1 MPESLVERYEQL
13 LATDPTSTLFV
24 ELARVLV
31 EQGENARAAEVCQQG
46 LVHHPD
52 SIHGYVLWGK
62 ALIGLGRPAE
72 AMEQFDKAVAVDRQD
87 PLAYHLISEVLVS
100 KGLYRS
106 ALPLLRK
113 AVALSPGDEQVKV
126 WLEQTQAALAGGP
139 APTMRPAVLD
149 NPPERPLRPRAN
161 GTPTGSNAAVRP
173 TRTGSTPPP
182 PPPEALSEAAGFTPL
197 PERRGSGSFPVVGD
211 GPTAPGGPDYP
222 ASAEPGATAGVGPTA
237 GVGAT
242 ADEPTTEPALLAD
255 VPEAVP
261 TGPTPAVK
269 RQFSTGTT
277 QAIAKEYEKALRAK
291 VAEKAQTKS
300 WLQVHALKLAIGT
313 VTAVALV
320 AGALVYRHTRQVNQ
334 GRNLSDALSSARK
347 GLALDTAAGDRAAL
361 ESLAQAIR
369 MEEDSAEAW
378 DLTAYARAVLAD
390 EHGGTANDR
399 SQAEAALARPK
410 AGASHPG
417 LVLVARAM
425 TASGAERDAA
435 RKAILDS
442 PLDLTEVHD
451 TAGRLLLAKGDAKG
465 AVLHFKRALELNA
478 GNVRALV
485 ALGDYYREA
494 GDDAAALT
502 VYGTAE
508 QLSPDHP
515 GRVLGEAESR
525 LALEQDLTQALAAVD
540 KLVAESLTPDMAAR
554 RALDRGRLLSANGA
568 HDQAVKVLT
577 EGATGAGKRAFDFQ
591 VALGDA
597 LRASGDLT
605 SAQKS
610 LEAAVKQKPKSEEAK
625 EALGRVLLGRDR
637 EREVLQR
644 FADDSGRRT
653 ALLRGIA
660 WGRLKDWKKAR
671 AELAKTSVSGKYPIE
686 AVAWLA
692 LADAAEGE
700 PDKAQTVLEKTLG
713 AAKRPRADVAVALGK
728 IYWQRGIIDRAKAQ
742 FEGAS
747 RDPRDYEGA
756 CALGRL
762 LWTSGSPERAVEP
775 LQLSIQRNRSHGESR
790 HALSRVYLA
799 LAKPAESLA
808 QGEAW
813 ATENPAS
820 ATAHKDVALALAQ
833 QGKWKESEAALGRAL
848 KIDAQDPESYR
859 LRATLMFA
867 HGDGRAGFAALQ
879 KANALAPKDSEV
891 FCAIGRAFVRQGNI
905 QQAERAYEAAS
916 REDASSICG
925 LAGEVMLKPAA
936 GKPQLSK
943 LQGLSSGAPRASDR
957 ALAAVAASRVALANG
972 RVQEAK
978 HFADLAVELQ
988 PLLSDA
994 AMAQGLVLRKL
1005 RDETKARELLI
1016 KAVQLDPADGP
1027 ARLALADAYAAG
1039 GDTDAKRAYEEYVNF
1054 TRLAPKSPE
1063 LNRVKKLL
1071 PGLKKRA
1078 ARAP

>member
-46 LVHHPD
+46 LVHHPE
-52 SIHGYVLWGK
+52 SVHGYVLWGK
-62 ALIGLGRPAE
+62 ALISLGRPAE
-72 AMEQFDKAVAVDRQD
+72 AMEQFDRAVAVDRSD

-113 AVALSPGDEQVKV
+113 AVALSPGDDQVKT

-139 APTMRPAVLD
+139 PPSVRPAVLD
-149 NPPERPLRPRAN
+149 NPPERPLRPRSN
-161 GTPTGSNAAVRP
+161 GSPTGRNAAVRP
-173 TRTGSTPPP
+173 TRTGAIPPP
-182 PPPEALSEAAGFTPL
+182 PPPEALTEAAGRTPL
-197 PERRGSGSFPVVGD
+197 PERTGSGSFPSVGD
-211 GPTAPGGPDYP
+211 GPTAPGPSDYP
-222 ASAEPGATAGVGPTA
+222 ASAVVGSAPSTGAPPAPGADPDDV
-237 GVGAT
+237 
-242 ADEPTTEPALLAD
+242 TEPSLLAD
-255 VPEAVP
+255 VPEAP
-261 TGPTPAVK
+261 APSGPIPAV
-269 RQFSTGTT
+269 RRSLPTGTT
-277 QAIAKEYEKALRAK
+277 QAIAKEYEKVLRAK
-291 VAEKAQTKS
+291 VAEKAQQRS
-300 WLQVHALKLAIGT
+300 WLQVHALKLAVAA
-313 VTAVALV
+313 VTAIALV
-320 AGALVYRHTRQVNQ
+320 AGGLVYRHTRAVNQ
-334 GRNLSDALSSARK
+334 GRNLADALAGARK
-347 GLALDTAAGDRAAL
+347 ALAMDTAAGDKAAL
-361 ESLAQAIR
+361 ESLAQAVR
-369 MEEDSAEAW
+369 MEEDSSEAW

-390 EHGGTANDR
+390 EHGGTPQDR
-399 SQAEAALARPK
+399 AQATAALGRPK
-410 AGASHPG
+410 IGASHPG

-425 TASGAERDAA
+425 AAEGAARDAA

-451 TAGRLLLAKGDAKG
+451 AAGRLLLARGDAKG

-515 GRVLGEAESR
+515 GRALGEAESR
-525 LALEQDLTQALAAVD
+525 LQLEQDLTQALAEVD
-540 KLVAESLTPDMAAR
+540 KLQPDALTPDMSIR

-577 EGATGAGKRAFDFQ
+577 DGANTAGKRAFEFQ

-597 LRASGDLT
+597 LRASGDLAG
-605 SAQKS
+605 AQKS
-610 LEAAVKQKPKSEEAK
+610 LEAAVKQRPKSDEAK

-637 EREVLQR
+637 ERELLQR
-644 FADDSGRRT
+644 FADENGRRI

-671 AELAKTSVSGKYPIE
+671 AELARTAVGGKFPIE

-700 PDKAQTVLEKTLG
+700 PEKAQNVLERTLG

-728 IYWQRGIIDRAKAQ
+728 VYWQRGIIDRAKAQ

-747 RDPRDYEGA
+747 HDPRDYEGA

-762 LWTSGSPERAVEP
+762 LWLSGSPERAVEP

-790 HALSRVYLA
+790 HALARVYLA
-799 LAKPAESLA
+799 LAKPADA
-808 QGEAW
+808 QAQAEAW
-813 ATENPAS
+813 ASENPSS
-820 ATAHKDVALALAQ
+820 AAAQKDVAFALAQ
-833 QGKWKESEAALGRAL
+833 QGKWKDADAAISRSL
-848 KIDAQDPESYR
+848 KLEPQDPESHR
-859 LRATLMFA
+859 LRASLLFA
-867 HGDGRAGFAALQ
+867 RGDGRGGFAELQ
-879 KANALAPKDSEV
+879 KANSLAPKDSEV
-891 FCAIGRAFVRQGNI
+891 FCAIGRAFVRQGNLP
-905 QQAERAYEAAS
+905 QAQKAYQAAL
-916 REDASSICG
+916 REEPTSVCG
-925 LAGEVMLKPAA
+925 MAGEVLLKPAA

-943 LQGLSSGAPRASDR
+943 LQGLSSAAPRATDR
-957 ALAAVAASRVALANG
+957 AWAAVAASRVALANG
-972 RVQEAK
+972 RVQDAK
-978 HFADLAVELQ
+978 HSAELAVELQ
-988 PLLSDA
+988 PFLSDA
-994 AMAQGLVLRKL
+994 ALAEGLVLRRL
-1005 RDETKARELLI
+1005 RDETRARELLI
-1016 KAVQLDPADGP
+1016 RAVQLDPADGP
-1027 ARLALADAYAAG
+1027 SRLALADALAAG
-1039 GDTDAKRAYEEYVNF
+1039 GDTDARRAYDEYVNF
-1054 TRLAPKSPE
+1054 TRLAPKSPD
-1063 LNRVKKLL
+1063 LPRVKKLM
-1071 PGLKKRA
+1071 PALKKRA

>member
-87 PLAYHLISEVLVS
+87 PLAYHLISEVLIA

-113 AVALSPGDEQVKV
+113 AVALSPNDEQVKV
-126 WLEQTQAALAGGP
+126 WLEQTQGALAGGP
-139 APTMRPAVLD
+139 APTIRPAVLD
-149 NPPERPLRPRAN
+149 NPPERPLKPRTN
-161 GTPTGSNAAVRP
+161 GTA
-173 TRTGSTPPP
+173 TRTGSNPPP
-182 PPPEALSEAAGFTPL
+182 PPAEALAEAAGFTPL
-197 PERRGSGSFPVVGD
+197 PDRKGSGSYPIAGD
-211 GPTAPGGPDYP
+211 GPTTPGGPDYP
-222 ASAEPGATAGVGPTA
+222 ASAEPAANGG
-237 GVGAT
+237 
-242 ADEPTTEPALLAD
+242 EPPTEPSLLAD
-255 VPEAVP
+255 VPDAPVP
-261 TGPTPAVK
+261 TGPVPAVK
-269 RQFSTGTT
+269 RQFSTGTA
-277 QAIAKEYEKALRAK
+277 QAIAKDYEKALRAK
-291 VAEKAQTKS
+291 VAEKAEKKS
-300 WLQVHALKLAIGT
+300 WLQVHALKLAIAI
-313 VTAVALV
+313 VAVVALV
-320 AGALVYRHTRQVNQ
+320 AGGLVYRHTRAVNQ
-334 GRNLSDALSSARK
+334 GRNLTDALSSARK
-347 GLALDTAAGDRAAL
+347 ALALDTAAGDRAAL
-361 ESLAQAIR
+361 ESLAQAVR
-369 MEEDSAEAW
+369 MEEDSPEAW

-390 EHGGTANDR
+390 EHGGTKDDR
-399 SQAEAALARPK
+399 AQAVAALARPK
-410 AGASHPG
+410 AGTSHPG
-417 LVLVARAM
+417 LVLIAKAM
-425 TASGAERDAA
+425 AAEGAERDVA
-435 RKAILDS
+435 RKEILGS
-442 PLDLTEVHD
+442 QLDLTEVHD
-451 TAGRLLLAKGDAKG
+451 AAGRLLLAKGDAKG

-502 VYGTAE
+502 VYATAE

-515 GRVLGEAESR
+515 GRALGEAESR
-525 LALEQDLTQALAAVD
+525 LALEQDLTQALAEVD
-540 KLVAESLTPDMAAR
+540 KLVPEALTPDMAAR
-554 RALDRGRLLSANGA
+554 RALDRGRLLSANGS

-577 EGATGAGKRAFDFQ
+577 EGASGAGKRAFEFQ

-597 LRASGDLT
+597 LRASGDLAA
-605 SAQKS
+605 AQKS

-637 EREVLQR
+637 ERELLQR
-644 FADDSGRRT
+644 FADDTGRRM

-660 WGRLKDWKKAR
+660 LARLKDWKRAR
-671 AELAKTSVSGKYPIE
+671 AELAKTSVSGKYPVE

-692 LADAAEGE
+692 LADAAEGD

-728 IYWQRGIIDRAKAQ
+728 IYWQRGILDRAKAQ

-756 CALGRL
+756 CSLGRL

-790 HALSRVYLA
+790 HALARVYLA
-799 LAKPAESLA
+799 LAKPADALA
-808 QGEAW
+808 QAEAW
-813 ATENPAS
+813 ATENPSS
-820 ATAHKDVALALAQ
+820 AAAQKDAAVALAQ
-833 QGKWKESEAALGRAL
+833 QGKWKESEAALNRAL
-848 KIDAQDPESYR
+848 KLDAQDPESHR
-859 LRATLMFA
+859 LRATLLFA
-867 HGDGRAGFAALQ
+867 RGDGRGGFAALQ
-879 KANALAPKDSEV
+879 KANTLAPKDSET
-891 FCAIGRAFVRQGNI
+891 FCAIGRAFVRQGNVP
-905 QQAERAYEAAS
+905 QAQKAYEAAT
-916 REDASSICG
+916 REDAASVCG
-925 LAGEVMLKPAA
+925 LAGDTLLLKPAA
-936 GKPQLSK
+936 GKERLSK
-943 LQGLSSGAPRASDR
+943 LQGLSSAAPRASDR

-972 RVQEAK
+972 RPMEAK
-978 HFADLAVELQ
+978 RSAELAMELQ
-988 PLLSDA
+988 PFLSDA
-994 AMAQGLVLRKL
+994 ALAEGLVLRKL

-1027 ARLALADAYAAG
+1027 TRLALADAYAAG

-1054 TRLAPKSPE
+1054 TRLAPKSPD
-1063 LNRVKKLL
+1063 LARVKKLL
-1071 PGLKKRA
+1071 PALKKRA

>member
-46 LVHHPD
+46 VVHHPE

-72 AMEQFDKAVAVDRQD
+72 AMEQFDRAVAIDRQD
-87 PLAYHLISEVLVS
+87 PLAYHLISEVLVG

-149 NPPERPLRPRAN
+149 NPPERPLRPRTN
-161 GTPTGSNAAVRP
+161 GAVTGSNAVVRP

-182 PPPEALSEAAGFTPL
+182 PPPEALAEAAGFTPL
-197 PERRGSGSFPVVGD
+197 PERKGSGSFPLAGD
-211 GPTAPGGPDYP
+211 GPTTPGGPDYP
-222 ASAEPGATAGVGPTA
+222 ASAEAGDANPGIPAGEQG
-237 GVGAT
+237 
-242 ADEPTTEPALLAD
+242 LLAD
-255 VPEAVP
+255 VPDAPVP
-261 TGPTPAVK
+261 SGSMPAVK
-269 RQFSTGTT
+269 RPFSTGTT

-291 VAEKAQTKS
+291 VAEKAQTRS
-300 WLQVHALKLAIGT
+300 WIQTHALKLAIAI
-313 VTAVALV
+313 VAVVAVV
-320 AGALVYRHTRQVNQ
+320 AGGLVYRHTRAVNQ

-347 GLALDTAAGDRAAL
+347 ALALDTAAGDRAAL

-378 DLTAYARAVLAD
+378 DFTAYARAVLAD
-390 EHGGTANDR
+390 EHGGKPDDR
-399 SQAEAALARPK
+399 AQAVAALARPK
-410 AGASHPG
+410 AGTSHPG

-425 TASGAERDAA
+425 ATEGAERDAA

-451 TAGRLLLAKGDAKG
+451 AAGRLLLAKGDAKG

-515 GRVLGEAESR
+515 GRSLGEAESR
-525 LALEQDLTQALAAVD
+525 LALEQDLTQALAEVD
-540 KLVAESLTPDMAAR
+540 KLVPDSLTPDMATR

-597 LRASGDLT
+597 LRASGDLAA
-605 SAQKS
+605 AQKS
-610 LEAAVKQKPKSEEAK
+610 LETAVKQRPKSEEAK

-637 EREVLQR
+637 ERELLQR
-644 FADDSGRRT
+644 FADDPGRRM
-653 ALLRGIA
+653 ALLRGVA
-660 WGRLKDWKKAR
+660 WGRLKDWKHAR
-671 AELAKTSVSGKYPIE
+671 AELTKTSVSGKFPIE

-700 PDKAQTVLEKTLG
+700 PDKAQSVLERTLG

-728 IYWQRGIIDRAKAQ
+728 VYWQRGILDRAKAQ
-742 FEGAS
+742 FEGAL

-762 LWTSGSPERAVEP
+762 LWLSGSPERAVEP

-799 LAKPAESLA
+799 LAKPAEA
-808 QGEAW
+808 QVQAENW
-813 ATENPAS
+813 AAENPSS
-820 ATAHKDVALALAQ
+820 ATAQKDVALALAQ
-833 QGKWKESEAALGRAL
+833 QGKWKESDAALAKAL
-848 KIDAQDPESYR
+848 KIEPQDAESYR
-859 LRATLMFA
+859 LKATIAFA

-879 KANALAPKDSEV
+879 KANSLAPKDSEV

-905 QQAERAYEAAS
+905 PQAQKAFQAAS
-916 REDASSICG
+916 REDATSVCG
-925 LAGEVMLKPAA
+925 MAGDVLLKPAA
-936 GKPQLSK
+936 GKPLLSK

-957 ALAAVAASRVALANG
+957 ALAAVAASRIALANG
-972 RVQEAK
+972 RPMEAK
-978 HFADLAVELQ
+978 RSAELAMELQ
-988 PLLSDA
+988 PFFSDA
-994 AMAQGLVLRKL
+994 ALAEGLVLRKL
-1005 RDETKARELLI
+1005 RDEAKARELLI
-1016 KAVQLDPADGP
+1016 KAVQLDPSDGP
-1027 ARLALADAYAAG
+1027 TRLALADAYAAG

-1054 TRLAPKSPE
+1054 TRLAAKSPE
-1063 LNRVKKLL
+1063 MPRVKKLL
-1071 PGLKKRA
+1071 PALKKRA

>member
-46 LVHHPD
+46 LGHHPD

-72 AMEQFDKAVAVDRQD
+72 AMEQFDRAVAVDRQD
-87 PLAYHLISEVLVS
+87 PLAYHLISEVLVA

-113 AVALSPGDEQVKV
+113 AVALSPGDEQVRA
-126 WLEQTQAALAGGP
+126 WLEQTQGALSGGP
-139 APTMRPAVLD
+139 APTIRPAVLD
-149 NPPERPLRPRAN
+149 NPPERPLPPRAN
-161 GTPTGSNAAVRP
+161 GAPTGSNPAVRP
-173 TRTGSTPPP
+173 TRTGSFPPP

-197 PERRGSGSFPVVGD
+197 PERTGSGSFPAAGD
-211 GPTAPGGPDYP
+211 GPTTPGPADYP
-222 ASAEPGATAGVGPTA
+222 ASAEPAAEDV
-237 GVGAT
+237 
-242 ADEPTTEPALLAD
+242 TEPSLLAD
-255 VPEAVP
+255 VPDAPSP
-261 TGPTPAVK
+261 TSQTPVAK
-269 RQFSTGTT
+269 RPLTTGSTE
-277 QAIAKEYEKALRAK
+277 AIAKEYEKALRAK
-291 VAEKAQTKS
+291 VAEKAQSRS
-300 WLQVHALKLAIGT
+300 WLQVHALKLAIAS
-313 VTAVALV
+313 VTLVAAVA
-320 AGALVYRHTRQVNQ
+320 GGLVYRHTRAVNH
-334 GRNLSDALSSARK
+334 GRNLADALSTARK
-347 GLALDTAAGDRAAL
+347 ALALDTAAGDRAAL
-361 ESLAQAIR
+361 DALAQALR
-369 MEEDSAEAW
+369 MEEDSAEGW
-378 DLTAYARAVLAD
+378 DFKAYAHAVLAD
-390 EHGGTANDR
+390 EHGGTPQDR
-399 SQAEAALARPK
+399 AQALAALARPK
-410 AGASHPG
+410 AGTSHPG

-425 TASGAERDAA
+425 AAEGTERDAA

-442 PLDLTEVHD
+442 PLDLGEVHD
-451 TAGRLLLAKGDAKG
+451 AAGRLLLARGDAKG

-515 GRVLGEAESR
+515 GRALGEAESR
-525 LALEQDLTQALAAVD
+525 LALEQDLTQALAEVD
-540 KLVAESLTPDMAAR
+540 KLAAESLTPDMAAR

-577 EGATGAGKRAFDFQ
+577 EGASGAGKRAFDFQ

-597 LRASGDLT
+597 LRASGDLAA
-605 SAQKS
+605 AQKS
-610 LEAAVKQKPKSEEAK
+610 LETAVKQRPKSEEAK

-637 EREVLQR
+637 ERDLLQR
-644 FADDSGRRT
+644 FADDTGRRM

-660 WGRLKDWKKAR
+660 WGRLKDWKRAR
-671 AELAKTSVSGKYPIE
+671 AELARTAVGGKFPIE

-700 PDKAQTVLEKTLG
+700 PDKAQTVLERTLA

-728 IYWQRGIIDRAKAQ
+728 IYWQRGILDRAKAQ

-762 LWTSGSPERAVEP
+762 LWLSGSPERAVEP

-790 HALSRVYLA
+790 HALARVSLA
-799 LAKPAESLA
+799 LAKPAEALVQA
-808 QGEAW
+808 EGW
-813 ATENPAS
+813 AAENPSS
-820 ATAHKDVALALAQ
+820 AAAHKDVALALAQ
-833 QGKWKESEAALGRAL
+833 QGKWKESELALGRAL
-848 KIDAQDPESYR
+848 RLEPQDPESFR
-859 LRATLMFA
+859 LKASLLFA
-867 HGDGRAGFAALQ
+867 RGDGRGGFAALQ
-879 KANALAPKDSEV
+879 KANSLAPKDSEV
-891 FCAIGRAFVRQGNI
+891 FCAIGRAFVRQGNSP
-905 QQAERAYEAAS
+905 QAQKAYQAAT
-916 REDASSICG
+916 REDPTSVCG
-925 LAGEVMLKPAA
+925 LAGEVLLKPAA

-943 LQGLSSGAPRASDR
+943 LQGLSSAAPRASDR
-957 ALAAVAASRVALANG
+957 ALAAVAASRVALAGG
-972 RVQEAK
+972 RVQDAK
-978 HFADLAVELQ
+978 HSAELAVELQ
-988 PLLSDA
+988 PFLSDA
-994 AMAQGLVLRKL
+994 ALAQGLVLRKL

-1016 KAVQLDPADGP
+1016 KAVQLDPSDGP
-1027 ARLALADAYAAG
+1027 TRLALADAYAAG
-1039 GDTDAKRAYEEYVNF
+1039 GDSDARRAYEEYVNF
-1054 TRLAPKSPE
+1054 TRLAPKSPDMA
-1063 LNRVKKLL
+1063 RVKKLL

>member
-31 EQGENARAAEVCQQG
+31 EEGENARAAEVCQQG

-100 KGLYRS
+100 KGLYR
-106 ALPLLRK
+106 K
-113 AVALSPGDEQVKV
+113 AVALSPGDEQVKI

-139 APTMRPAVLD
+139 APTIRPAVLD
-149 NPPERPLRPRAN
+149 NPPERPLPPRAN
-161 GTPTGSNAAVRP
+161 GAPTGSNAAVRP
-173 TRTGSTPPP
+173 TRTGSTTPPP
-182 PPPEALSEAAGFTPL
+182 PLEALAEAAGFTPL
-197 PERRGSGSFPVVGD
+197 PERKGSGSFPTAGD
-211 GPTAPGGPDYP
+211 GPTVPGGPDYP
-222 ASAEPGATAGVGPTA
+222 ASAEPGATNG
-237 GVGAT
+237 
-242 ADEPTTEPALLAD
+242 EPPTEPSLLAD
-255 VPEAVP
+255 VPDAPVP
-261 TGPTPAVK
+261 TGSVPAVK
-269 RQFSTGTT
+269 RPFSTGTT

-291 VAEKAQTKS
+291 VAEKAQKKS

-313 VTAVALV
+313 VTLVALV
-320 AGALVYRHTRQVNQ
+320 AGALVYRHTRTVNQ

-347 GLALDTAAGDRAAL
+347 ALALDTAGGDRAAL
-361 ESLAQAIR
+361 DSLAQAIR
-369 MEEDSAEAW
+369 MEEDSTEAW

-390 EHGGTANDR
+390 EHGGTAQDR
-399 SQAEAALARPK
+399 TQAATALARPK

-417 LVLVARAM
+417 LVLLARAM
-425 TASGAERDAA
+425 TAEGAERDAA

-451 TAGRLLLAKGDAKG
+451 AAGRLLLAKGDAKG

-540 KLVAESLTPDMAAR
+540 KLSPETLTPDMVAR

-605 SAQKS
+605 AAQKS
-610 LEAAVKQKPKSEEAK
+610 LETAVKQKPKSEEAK

-637 EREVLQR
+637 ERELLQR
-644 FADDSGRRT
+644 FADDSGRRM

-671 AELAKTSVSGKYPIE
+671 AELAKTTVSGKYPIE

-728 IYWQRGIIDRAKAQ
+728 VYWQRGIIDRAKAQ

-808 QGEAW
+808 QAEAW
-813 ATENPAS
+813 ATENPSS

-848 KIDAQDPESYR
+848 KIDAQDPESQR
-859 LRATLMFA
+859 LKATLMFA
-867 HGDGRAGFAALQ
+867 RGDGRAGFAALQ
-879 KANALAPKDSEV
+879 KANSLAPKDSEV
-891 FCAIGRAFVRQGNI
+891 FCAIGRAFVRQGNVP
-905 QQAERAYEAAS
+905 QAQKAYEAAS
-916 REDASSICG
+916 REDASSVCG
-925 LAGEVMLKPAA
+925 LAGEVLLKPAA

-957 ALAAVAASRVALANG
+957 ALAAVAASRVALVNG

-978 HFADLAVELQ
+978 HSADLAVELQ
-988 PLLSDA
+988 PFLSDA
-994 AMAQGLVLRKL
+994 ALALGLVLRKL

-1063 LNRVKKLL
+1063 MNRVKKLL
-1071 PGLKKRA
+1071 PALKKRA
-1078 ARAP
+1078 TRPP

>member
-87 PLAYHLISEVLVS
+87 PLAYHLISEVLVG

-113 AVALSPGDEQVKV
+113 AVALSPGDEQVRI
-126 WLEQTQAALAGGP
+126 WLEQTQGALAGGP
-139 APTMRPAVLD
+139 APTIRPAVLD
-149 NPPERPLRPRAN
+149 NPPERPLKPRAN
-161 GTPTGSNAAVRP
+161 GTATGSNAVVQP
-173 TRTGSTPPP
+173 TRTGATPPP
-182 PPPEALSEAAGFTPL
+182 PPAEALAEAAGFTPL
-197 PERRGSGSFPVVGD
+197 PERKGSASFPIAGD

-222 ASAEPGATAGVGPTA
+222 ASAEPGAGTPL
-237 GVGAT
+237 GAST
-242 ADEPTTEPALLAD
+242 GDPPTEPSLLAD
-255 VPEAVP
+255 IPDAPVP
-261 TGPTPAVK
+261 TGPVPAVK
-269 RQFSTGTT
+269 RPFSTGTT

-291 VAEKAQTKS
+291 VAEKAEKKS
-300 WLQVHALKLAIGT
+300 WIQVHALKLAIAT
-313 VTAVALV
+313 VTVVALV
-320 AGALVYRHTRQVNQ
+320 AGALVYRHTRAVNQ
-334 GRNLSDALSSARK
+334 GRNLTDALSSARK
-347 GLALDTAAGDRAAL
+347 ALALDTAAGDKAAL
-361 ESLAQAIR
+361 ESLAQAVR
-369 MEEDSAEAW
+369 MEEDSPEAW
-378 DLTAYARAVLAD
+378 DLIAYARAVLAD
-390 EHGGTANDR
+390 EHGGKPEDR
-399 SQAEAALARPK
+399 AQAVAALARPK
-410 AGASHPG
+410 AGTSRPG

-425 TASGAERDAA
+425 AAEGAARDAA
-435 RKAILDS
+435 RKEILGS
-442 PLDLTEVHD
+442 QLDLTEVHD
-451 TAGRLLLAKGDAKG
+451 AAGRLLLAKGDAKG

-515 GRVLGEAESR
+515 GRALGEAESR
-525 LALEQDLTQALAAVD
+525 LALEQDLSQALAEVD
-540 KLVAESLTPDMAAR
+540 KLSPDALVPEMAAR

-568 HDQAVKVLT
+568 HEQAVKVLT
-577 EGATGAGKRAFDFQ
+577 EGASGAGKRAFDFQ

-597 LRASGDLT
+597 LRSSGDLAA
-605 SAQKS
+605 AQKS

-637 EREVLQR
+637 ERELLQR
-644 FADDSGRRT
+644 FADDPGRRM

-660 WGRLKDWKKAR
+660 WGRLKDWKHAR
-671 AELAKTSVSGKYPIE
+671 AELAKTSISGKFPIE

-692 LADAAEGE
+692 LADAAEGD

-728 IYWQRGIIDRAKAQ
+728 VYWQRGIIDRAKAQ

-790 HALSRVYLA
+790 HALARVYLA
-799 LAKPAESLA
+799 LAKPADAEA
-808 QGEAW
+808 QAEAW
-813 ATENPAS
+813 ATENPSS
-820 ATAHKDVALALAQ
+820 AAAQKDAALALAQ
-833 QGKWKESEAALGRAL
+833 QGKWKESEAALNRAL
-848 KIDAQDPESYR
+848 KLDAQDPESHR
-859 LRATLMFA
+859 LRATLLFA
-867 HGDGRAGFAALQ
+867 RGDGRGGFAELQ
-879 KANALAPKDSEV
+879 RANALAPKDSET
-891 FCAIGRAFVRQGNI
+891 FCAIGRAFVRQGNLP
-905 QQAERAYEAAS
+905 QAQKAYEAAT
-916 REDASSICG
+916 REDPASVCG
-925 LAGEVMLKPAA
+925 LAGDVMLKPAA
-936 GKPQLSK
+936 AKTQLSK
-943 LQGLSSGAPRASDR
+943 LQGLSSAAPRASDR
-957 ALAAVAASRVALANG
+957 ALAAVAASRVALAGG
-972 RVQEAK
+972 RPMEAK
-978 HFADLAVELQ
+978 RSAELAMELQ
-988 PLLSDA
+988 PFLSDA
-994 AMAQGLVLRKL
+994 ALAEGLVLRKL

-1027 ARLALADAYAAG
+1027 TRLALADAYAAG

-1054 TRLAPKSPE
+1054 TRLAPKSPD
-1063 LNRVKKLL
+1063 LARVKKLL
-1071 PGLKKRA
+1071 PALKKRA

>member
-46 LVHHPD
+46 VVHHPD

-72 AMEQFDKAVAVDRQD
+72 AMEQFDRAVAIDRQD

-126 WLEQTQAALAGGP
+126 WLEQTQGALSGGP

-149 NPPERPLRPRAN
+149 NPPERPLRPRTN
-161 GTPTGSNAAVRP
+161 GAVTGSNAAVRP

-182 PPPEALSEAAGFTPL
+182 PPPEALAEAAGFTPL
-197 PERRGSGSFPVVGD
+197 PERKGSGSFPLVGD

-222 ASAEPGATAGVGPTA
+222 ASAEAGTAPPG
-237 GVGAT
+237 
-242 ADEPTTEPALLAD
+242 EPAGEQGLLAD
-255 VPEAVP
+255 VPDAPVP
-261 TGPTPAVK
+261 SVSVPAAK
-269 RQFSTGTT
+269 RPFSTGTT

-300 WLQVHALKLAIGT
+300 WIQTHALKLAIAI
-313 VTAVALV
+313 VAVVAVV
-320 AGALVYRHTRQVNQ
+320 AGGLVYRHTRAVNQ

-347 GLALDTAAGDRAAL
+347 ALALDTAAGDRAAL

-369 MEEDSAEAW
+369 MEEDGAEAW
-378 DLTAYARAVLAD
+378 DFTAYARAVLAD
-390 EHGGTANDR
+390 EHGGKPDDR
-399 SQAEAALARPK
+399 AQAMAALARPK
-410 AGASHPG
+410 AGSSHPG

-425 TASGAERDAA
+425 ATEGAERDAA

-442 PLDLTEVHD
+442 SLDLTEVHD
-451 TAGRLLLAKGDAKG
+451 AAGRLLLAKGDAKG

-515 GRVLGEAESR
+515 GRSLGEAESR
-525 LALEQDLTQALAAVD
+525 LALEQDLTQALAEVD
-540 KLVAESLTPDMAAR
+540 KLVPESLTPDMATR

-577 EGATGAGKRAFDFQ
+577 DGATGAGKRAFDFQ

-597 LRASGDLT
+597 LRASGDLAA
-605 SAQKS
+605 AQKS
-610 LEAAVKQKPKSEEAK
+610 LETAVKQRPKSEEAK

-637 EREVLQR
+637 ERELLQR
-644 FADDSGRRT
+644 FADDPGRRM
-653 ALLRGIA
+653 ALLRGVA
-660 WGRLKDWKKAR
+660 WGRLKDWKHAR
-671 AELAKTSVSGKYPIE
+671 AELTKTSVSGKFPIE

-700 PDKAQTVLEKTLG
+700 PDKAQSVLERTLG

-728 IYWQRGIIDRAKAQ
+728 VYWQRGILDRAKAQ
-742 FEGAS
+742 FEGAL

-762 LWTSGSPERAVEP
+762 LWLSGSPERAVEP

-799 LAKPAESLA
+799 LAKPAEA
-808 QGEAW
+808 QVQAETW
-813 ATENPAS
+813 AAENPSS
-820 ATAHKDVALALAQ
+820 ATAQKDVALALAQ
-833 QGKWKESEAALGRAL
+833 QGKWKESDAALAKAL
-848 KIDAQDPESYR
+848 KIEPQDVESYR
-859 LRATLMFA
+859 LKATIAFA

-879 KANALAPKDSEV
+879 KANSLAPKDSEV
-891 FCAIGRAFVRQGNI
+891 FCAIGRAFVRQGNVP
-905 QQAERAYEAAS
+905 QAQKAYQAAS
-916 REDASSICG
+916 REDATSVCG
-925 LAGEVMLKPAA
+925 MAGDVLLKPAA
-936 GKPQLSK
+936 GKPLLSK

-957 ALAAVAASRVALANG
+957 SLAAVAAARVALANG
-972 RVQEAK
+972 RPMEAK
-978 HFADLAVELQ
+978 RSAELAMELQ
-988 PLLSDA
+988 PFFSDA
-994 AMAQGLVLRKL
+994 ALAEGLVLRKL
-1005 RDETKARELLI
+1005 RDEAKARELLI
-1016 KAVQLDPADGP
+1016 KAVQLDPSDGP
-1027 ARLALADAYAAG
+1027 TRLALADAYAAG
-1039 GDTDAKRAYEEYVNF
+1039 GDSDAKRAYEEYVNF

-1063 LNRVKKLL
+1063 MPRVKKLL
-1071 PGLKKRA
+1071 PALKKRA

>member
-72 AMEQFDKAVAVDRQD
+72 AMEQFDRAVAVDRQD

-113 AVALSPGDEQVKV
+113 AVALSPGDEQVRA
-126 WLEQTQAALAGGP
+126 WLEQTQSALAGGP
-139 APTMRPAVLD
+139 APTIRPAVLD
-149 NPPERPLRPRAN
+149 NPPERPLRARAN
-161 GTPTGSNAAVRP
+161 GAA
-173 TRTGSTPPP
+173 TRTGSLPPP

-197 PERRGSGSFPVVGD
+197 PERKGSGSFPAAGD
-211 GPTAPGGPDYP
+211 GPTTPGPADYP
-222 ASAEPGATAGVGPTA
+222 ASAGGGPEAGGSGESGGGEPS
-237 GVGAT
+237 
-242 ADEPTTEPALLAD
+242 LLAD
-255 VPEAVP
+255 VPDAPSP
-261 TGPTPAVK
+261 TGQVPVVK
-269 RQFSTGTT
+269 RPLTTGSTE
-277 QAIAKEYEKALRAK
+277 AIAKEYEKALRAK
-291 VAEKAQTKS
+291 VAEKAQIRT
-300 WLQVHALKLAIGT
+300 WLQVHALKLAIAS
-313 VTAVALV
+313 VTLVALV
-320 AGALVYRHTRQVNQ
+320 AGGLVYRHTRIVNQ
-334 GRNLSDALSSARK
+334 GRNLADALSTARK
-347 GLALDTAAGDRAAL
+347 ALALDTAAGDRAAL
-361 ESLAQAIR
+361 EALAQALR
-369 MEEDSAEAW
+369 MEEDNAEAW
-378 DLTAYARAVLAD
+378 DFTAYARAVLAD
-390 EHGGTANDR
+390 EHGGTPQDR
-399 SQAEAALARPK
+399 AQAAAALARPK
-410 AGASHPG
+410 AGTSHPG

-425 TASGAERDAA
+425 ATEGAERDAA

-442 PLDLTEVHD
+442 PLDLSEVHD
-451 TAGRLLLAKGDAKG
+451 AAGRLLLAKGDAKG

-515 GRVLGEAESR
+515 GRALGEAESR
-525 LALEQDLTQALAAVD
+525 LALEQDLTQALAEVD
-540 KLVAESLTPDMAAR
+540 KLVPEALTPDLAAR

-577 EGATGAGKRAFDFQ
+577 EGAAGGKRAFDFQ

-597 LRASGDLT
+597 LRASGDLA

-610 LEAAVKQKPKSEEAK
+610 LEAAVKQRPKSEEAK

-637 EREVLQR
+637 ERDLLQR
-644 FADDSGRRT
+644 FADDTGRRM

-660 WGRLKDWKKAR
+660 WGRLKDWKRAR
-671 AELAKTSVSGKYPIE
+671 AELARTSVAGKFPIE
-686 AVAWLA
+686 AVAWFA

-700 PDKAQTVLEKTLG
+700 PDKAQSVLERTLG

-728 IYWQRGIIDRAKAQ
+728 VYWQRGILDRAKAQ

-756 CALGRL
+756 CSLGRL
-762 LWTSGSPERAVEP
+762 VWLSGSPERAVEP

-790 HALSRVYLA
+790 HALARVFLA
-799 LAKPAESLA
+799 LAKPAESQA
-808 QGEAW
+808 QAEAW
-813 ATENPAS
+813 AAENPSS
-820 ATAHKDVALALAQ
+820 AAAHKDVALALAQ
-833 QGKWKESEAALGRAL
+833 LGKWKESEASLGRAMKL
-848 KIDAQDPESYR
+848 DPLDPESYR
-859 LRATLMFA
+859 LKASLLFA
-867 HGDGRAGFAALQ
+867 RGDGRGGFAALL
-879 KANALAPKDSEV
+879 KANTLAPKDSEV
-891 FCAIGRAFVRQGNI
+891 FCAIGRAFVRQGNTP
-905 QQAERAYEAAS
+905 QAQKAYQAAS
-916 REDASSICG
+916 REDPTSVCG
-925 LAGEVMLKPAA
+925 LAGEVLLKPAA

-943 LQGLSSGAPRASDR
+943 LQGLSSAAPRASDR
-957 ALAAVAASRVALANG
+957 ALAAVAASRVALAGG
-972 RVQEAK
+972 RVQDAK
-978 HFADLAVELQ
+978 HSAELALELQ
-988 PLLSDA
+988 PFLSDA
-994 AMAQGLVLRKL
+994 ALAQGLVLRKL

-1016 KAVQLDPADGP
+1016 KAVQLDPSDGP
-1027 ARLALADAYAAG
+1027 TRLALADAYASG
-1039 GDTDAKRAYEEYVNF
+1039 GDSDARRAYDEYVNF
-1054 TRLAPKSPE
+1054 TRLAPRSPDMA
-1063 LNRVKKLL
+1063 RVKKLL
-1071 PGLKKRA
+1071 PALKKRA

>member
-113 AVALSPGDEQVKV
+113 AVALSPADEQVKT
-126 WLEQTQAALAGGP
+126 WLEQTQGALAGGP

-149 NPPERPLRPRAN
+149 NPPERPLKPRAN
-161 GTPTGSNAAVRP
+161 GTSIGSNAAVRP
-173 TRTGSTPPP
+173 SRTGGTPPP
-182 PPPEALSEAAGFTPL
+182 PPAEALAEAAGFTPL
-197 PERRGSGSFPVVGD
+197 PERKGSGSFPAIGD
-211 GPTAPGGPDYP
+211 GPTTPGGPDYP
-222 ASAEPGATAGVGPTA
+222 ASADATAAKPVTAPSGVED
-237 GVGAT
+237 V
-242 ADEPTTEPALLAD
+242 TEPSLLAD
-255 VPEAVP
+255 VPDAPIP
-261 TGPTPAVK
+261 TGSVPAVK
-269 RQFSTGTT
+269 RPFSTGTT

-291 VAEKAQTKS
+291 VAEKAEKKS
-300 WLQVHALKLAIGT
+300 WLQVHALKLAIA
-313 VTAVALV
+313 AVAVVAVV
-320 AGALVYRHTRQVNQ
+320 AGALVYRHTRAINQ
-334 GRNLSDALSSARK
+334 GRNLTDALSSARK
-347 GLALDTAAGDRAAL
+347 ALALDTAAGDKAAL
-361 ESLAQAIR
+361 ESLAQAVR

-390 EHGGTANDR
+390 EHGGTAQDR
-399 SQAEAALARPK
+399 TQASSALARPK
-410 AGASHPG
+410 AGTSRPG
-417 LVLVARAM
+417 LVLVARFLA
-425 TASGAERDAA
+425 AEGAERDAA

-442 PLDLTEVHD
+442 PLDVSEVHD
-451 TAGRLLLAKGDAKG
+451 AAGRLLLAKGDAKG

-515 GRVLGEAESR
+515 GRALGEAESR
-525 LALEQDLTQALAAVD
+525 LALEQDLTQALAEVD
-540 KLVAESLTPDMAAR
+540 KLVPEALTPDLATR

-577 EGATGAGKRAFDFQ
+577 EGAAGAGKRAFDFQ

-597 LRASGDLT
+597 LRSSGDLAA
-605 SAQKS
+605 AQKS
-610 LEAAVKQKPKSEEAK
+610 LEAAVKQRPKSEEAK

-637 EREVLQR
+637 ERDLLQR
-644 FADDSGRRT
+644 FAEDPGRRM

-660 WGRLKDWKKAR
+660 WGRLKDWKHAR
-671 AELAKTSVSGKYPIE
+671 SELARTSVSGKYPIE

-692 LADAAEGE
+692 LADAGEGE

-728 IYWQRGIIDRAKAQ
+728 IYWQRGILDRARAQ

-756 CALGRL
+756 CSLGRL

-790 HALSRVYLA
+790 HALARVYLA
-799 LAKPAESLA
+799 LAKPAEALA
-808 QGEAW
+808 QAEAW
-813 ATENPAS
+813 ASENPSS
-820 ATAHKDVALALAQ
+820 AAAQKDAALALAQ
-833 QGKWKESEAALGRAL
+833 QGKWKESEAALARAM
-848 KIDAQDPESYR
+848 KVDAQDPESYR
-859 LRATLMFA
+859 LRATQLFA
-867 HGDGRAGFAALQ
+867 RGDGRAGFAALQ
-879 KANALAPKDSEV
+879 KANSLAPKDSEV
-891 FCAIGRAFVRQGNI
+891 FCAIGRAFVRQGNVP
-905 QQAERAYEAAS
+905 QAQKAYQAAS
-916 REDASSICG
+916 REDAASVCG
-925 LAGEVMLKPAA
+925 LAGDVLLKPAS

-943 LQGLSSGAPRASDR
+943 LQGLSSAAPRASDR
-957 ALAAVAASRVALANG
+957 ALAAVAASRIALANG
-972 RVQEAK
+972 RTQEAK
-978 HFADLAVELQ
+978 HSAELAMELQ
-988 PLLSDA
+988 PFLSDA
-994 AMAQGLVLRKL
+994 VLAEGLVLRKL

-1027 ARLALADAYAAG
+1027 TRLALADAYAAG

-1054 TRLAPKSPE
+1054 TRLAPRSPDMG
-1063 LNRVKKLL
+1063 RVKKLL
-1071 PGLKKRA
+1071 PALKKRA

>member
-62 ALIGLGRPAE
+62 ALIGLGRPDE

-126 WLEQTQAALAGGP
+126 WLEQTQGALSGGP
-139 APTMRPAVLD
+139 APTIRPAVLD
-149 NPPERPLRPRAN
+149 NPPERPLKPRAN
-161 GTPTGSNAAVRP
+161 GSPTGSNNVVRP
-173 TRTGSTPPP
+173 TRTGATPPP
-182 PPPEALSEAAGFTPL
+182 PPAEALAEAAGFTPL
-197 PERRGSGSFPVVGD
+197 PERKGSGSFPIAGD

-222 ASAEPGATAGVGPTA
+222 ASAEPGANGG
-237 GVGAT
+237 
-242 ADEPTTEPALLAD
+242 EPPTEPSLLAD
-255 VPEAVP
+255 IPDAPVP
-261 TGPTPAVK
+261 TGPVPAVK
-269 RQFSTGTT
+269 RPFSTGTT

-291 VAEKAQTKS
+291 VAEKAEKKS
-300 WLQVHALKLAIGT
+300 WLQVHALKLAIAI
-313 VTAVALV
+313 VAVVALI
-320 AGALVYRHTRQVNQ
+320 AGGLVYRHTRAVNQ
-334 GRNLSDALSSARK
+334 GRNLTDALSSARK
-347 GLALDTAAGDRAAL
+347 ALALDTAAGDKAAL

-369 MEEDSAEAW
+369 MEEDSTEAW

-390 EHGGTANDR
+390 EHGGTAQDR
-399 SQAEAALARPK
+399 SQAAAALARPK
-410 AGASHPG
+410 AGDSHPG
-417 LVLVARAM
+417 LVLLARAM
-425 TASGAERDAA
+425 TAEGPARDAA

-442 PLDLTEVHD
+442 SLDLTEVHD
-451 TAGRLLLAKGDAKG
+451 AAGRLLLAKGDAKG

-508 QLSPDHP
+508 QLSADHP
-515 GRVLGEAESR
+515 GRSLGEAESR

-540 KLVAESLTPDMAAR
+540 KLVPESLTPDMAAR
-554 RALDRGRLLSANGA
+554 RALVRGRLLSANGA

-644 FADDSGRRT
+644 FADDSGRRM

-671 AELAKTSVSGKYPIE
+671 GELTKTSVSGKFPVE

-728 IYWQRGIIDRAKAQ
+728 VYWQRGILDRAKAQ

-762 LWTSGSPERAVEP
+762 LWVSGSPERAVEP
-775 LQLSIQRNRSHGESR
+775 LQLSIQRNRSHGESK
-790 HALSRVYLA
+790 HALARVYLA
-799 LAKPAESLA
+799 LAKPTDA
-808 QGEAW
+808 QAQADAW
-813 ATENPAS
+813 AAENPAS
-820 ATAHKDVALALAQ
+820 AAAQKDVALALAQ

-848 KIDAQDPESYR
+848 KLEPQDPESYR
-859 LRATLMFA
+859 LKASLLFA
-867 HGDGRAGFAALQ
+867 RGDGRGGFAALQ
-879 KANALAPKDSEV
+879 KANSLAPKDSEV

-905 QQAERAYEAAS
+905 PQAQKAYEAAV
-916 REDASSICG
+916 REEATSVCG
-925 LAGEVMLKPAA
+925 FAGEVLLKPTA
-936 GKPQLSK
+936 GKPQLSR
-943 LQGLSSGAPRASDR
+943 LQGLSSAAPRATDR
-957 ALAAVAASRVALANG
+957 AWAAVAASRVALANG
-972 RVQEAK
+972 RIQEAK
-978 HFADLAVELQ
+978 HSAELALEIQ
-988 PLLSDA
+988 PFFSDA
-994 AMAQGLVLRKL
+994 ALAEGLVLRKL

-1027 ARLALADAYAAG
+1027 TRLALADALAAG
-1039 GDTDAKRAYEEYVNF
+1039 GDTDARRAYDEYVNF
-1054 TRLAPKSPE
+1054 TRLAPKSPD
-1063 LNRVKKLL
+1063 LARVKKLL
-1071 PGLKKRA
+1071 PALKKRA
-1078 ARAP
+1078 AKAP

>member
-113 AVALSPGDEQVKV
+113 AVALSPGDEQVRV
-126 WLEQTQAALAGGP
+126 WLEQTQGALAGGP
-139 APTMRPAVLD
+139 APTIRPAVLD
-149 NPPERPLRPRAN
+149 NPPERPLKPRAN
-161 GTPTGSNAAVRP
+161 GSPTGSNVIRP
-173 TRTGSTPPP
+173 SRTGSTPPP
-182 PPPEALSEAAGFTPL
+182 PPAEALAEAAGFTPL
-197 PERRGSGSFPVVGD
+197 PERKGSGSFPIAGD
-211 GPTAPGGPDYP
+211 GPTTPGGPDYP
-222 ASAEPGATAGVGPTA
+222 ASAQPGAITG
-237 GVGAT
+237 
-242 ADEPTTEPALLAD
+242 EPPTEPSLLAD
-255 VPEAVP
+255 VPDAPVP
-261 TGPTPAVK
+261 TGSVPAVK
-269 RQFSTGTT
+269 RPFSTGTT

-291 VAEKAQTKS
+291 VAEKAEKKS
-300 WLQVHALKLAIGT
+300 WLQVHALKLAIAT
-313 VTAVALV
+313 VAAVALV
-320 AGALVYRHTRQVNQ
+320 AGGLVYRHTRAVNQ

-347 GLALDTAAGDRAAL
+347 ALALDTAAGDKAAL
-361 ESLAQAIR
+361 ESLAQAVR
-369 MEEDSAEAW
+369 MESDSPEAW

-390 EHGGTANDR
+390 EHGGTKDDR
-399 SQAEAALARPK
+399 AQAVAALARPK
-410 AGASHPG
+410 AGTSHPG

-425 TASGAERDAA
+425 AAEGAERDAA
-435 RKAILDS
+435 RKEILGS
-442 PLDLTEVHD
+442 QLDLTEVHD
-451 TAGRLLLAKGDAKG
+451 AAGRLLLLKGDAKG

-502 VYGTAE
+502 VYSTAE

-515 GRVLGEAESR
+515 GRALGEAESR
-525 LALEQDLTQALAAVD
+525 LALEQDLTQALAEVD
-540 KLVAESLTPDMAAR
+540 KLSPDALTPDLAAR

-568 HDQAVKVLT
+568 HEQAVKVLT
-577 EGATGAGKRAFDFQ
+577 EGASGAGKRAFEFQ

-597 LRASGDLT
+597 LRSSGDLAA
-605 SAQKS
+605 AQKS

-637 EREVLQR
+637 ERELLQR
-644 FADDSGRRT
+644 FADEPGRRM

-660 WGRLKDWKKAR
+660 LGRLKDWKRAR
-671 AELAKTSVSGKYPIE
+671 VELAKTSVSGKYPIE

-700 PDKAQTVLEKTLG
+700 PDKAQTVLERTLG

-728 IYWQRGIIDRAKAQ
+728 IYWQRGILDRAKAQ

-790 HALSRVYLA
+790 HALARVFLA
-799 LAKPAESLA
+799 LAKPVEAEA
-808 QGEAW
+808 QAEAW
-813 ATENPAS
+813 ATENPSS
-820 ATAHKDVALALAQ
+820 AAAQKDAALALAQ
-833 QGKWKESEAALGRAL
+833 QGKWKESEAALSRAL
-848 KIDAQDPESYR
+848 KLDAQDPESYR

-867 HGDGRAGFAALQ
+867 RGDGRTGFAALQ
-879 KANALAPKDSEV
+879 KANSLAPKDSET
-891 FCAIGRAFVRQGNI
+891 FCAIGRAFVRQGST
-905 QQAERAYEAAS
+905 QQAEKAYQAAS
-916 REDASSICG
+916 REDATSVCG
-925 LAGEVMLKPAA
+925 LAGEAVLRPAT
-936 GKPQLSK
+936 GKAQLSK
-943 LQGLSSGAPRASDR
+943 LQGLSSAAPRASDR
-957 ALAAVAASRVALANG
+957 ALAAVAASRIALANG
-972 RVQEAK
+972 RPMEAK
-978 HFADLAVELQ
+978 RSAELAMELQ

-994 AMAQGLVLRKL
+994 ALAEGLVLRKL
-1005 RDETKARELLI
+1005 RDEAKARELLI

-1027 ARLALADAYAAG
+1027 SRLALADAYAVG

-1063 LNRVKKLL
+1063 LGRVKKLL
-1071 PGLKKRA
+1071 PALKKRA

>member
-52 SIHGYVLWGK
+52 SVHGYVLWGK
-62 ALIGLGRPAE
+62 ALISLGRPAE
-72 AMEQFDKAVAVDRQD
+72 AMEQFDRAVAVDRDD
-87 PLAYHLISEVLVS
+87 PLAYHLISEVLVG

-113 AVALSPGDEQVKV
+113 AVALSPGDEQVKT
-126 WLEQTQAALAGGP
+126 WLEQTQGALAGGP
-139 APTMRPAVLD
+139 PPTVRPAVLD
-149 NPPERPLRPRAN
+149 NPPERPLKQRQN
-161 GTPTGSNAAVRP
+161 GSPTGSNAVVRP
-173 TRTGSTPPP
+173 TRTGAFPPP
-182 PPPEALSEAAGFTPL
+182 PPAEALREGADRTPL
-197 PERRGSGSFPVVGD
+197 PERTGSGSMPVVGD
-211 GPTAPGGPDYP
+211 GPTAPGPSDYP
-222 ASAEPGATAGVGPTA
+222 AST
-237 GVGAT
+237 VGASEGG
-242 ADEPTTEPALLAD
+242 DDVTEPSLLAD
-255 VPEAVP
+255 VPDAP
-261 TGPTPAVK
+261 APSGSIPAVK
-269 RQFSTGTT
+269 RPFSTGTT

-300 WLQVHALKLAIGT
+300 WIQVHALKLAIAAVGL
-313 VTAVALV
+313 VALV
-320 AGALVYRHTRQVNQ
+320 AGGLVYRHTRAVNQ
-334 GRNLSDALSSARK
+334 GRNLTDALSTARK
-347 GLALDTAAGDRAAL
+347 ALALDTAAGDRTAL
-361 ESLAQAIR
+361 ESLAQAVR

-390 EHGGTANDR
+390 EHGGNPMDR
-399 SQAEAALARPK
+399 SAAETALGRPK
-410 AGASHPG
+410 VGSSRPG

-425 TASGAERDAA
+425 TALGPARDAA

-442 PLDLTEVHD
+442 PLDLSEVHD
-451 TAGRLLLAKGDAKG
+451 AAGRLLLAKGDAKG

-515 GRVLGEAESR
+515 GRALGEAESR
-525 LALEQDLTQALAAVD
+525 LALEQDLSQALAEVD
-540 KLVAESLTPDMAAR
+540 KLNPDTLPPDMAAR

-577 EGATGAGKRAFDFQ
+577 EGASGAGKRAFDFQ

-597 LRASGDLT
+597 LRASGDLAA
-605 SAQKS
+605 AQKS

-637 EREVLQR
+637 ERELLQR
-644 FADDSGRRT
+644 FADDTGRRM

-660 WGRLKDWKKAR
+660 WGRLKDWKHAR
-671 AELAKTSVSGKYPIE
+671 AELAKTSVSGKFPVE

-692 LADAAEGE
+692 LADAAEGD
-700 PDKAQTVLEKTLG
+700 PDKAQTVLERTLG

-728 IYWQRGIIDRAKAQ
+728 IYWQRGILDRAKAQ

-762 LWTSGSPERAVEP
+762 LWVSGSPERAVEP
-775 LQLSIQRNRSHGESR
+775 LQLSIQRNRSHGESK
-790 HALSRVYLA
+790 HALARVYLA
-799 LAKPAESLA
+799 LAKPNDA
-808 QGEAW
+808 QAQAEAW
-813 ATENPAS
+813 AAENPAS
-820 ATAHKDVALALAQ
+820 AAAQKDVALALLQ

-848 KIDAQDPESYR
+848 KLEPQDPESFR
-859 LRATLMFA
+859 IKASLLFA
-867 HGDGRAGFAALQ
+867 RGDGRGGFAALQ
-879 KANALAPKDSEV
+879 KANSLAPKDSEV
-891 FCAIGRAFVRQGNI
+891 FCAIGRAFVRQGNLA
-905 QQAERAYEAAS
+905 QAQKAYQAAV
-916 REDASSICG
+916 REEPTSVCG
-925 LAGEVMLKPAA
+925 FAGDVLLKPAA
-936 GKPQLSK
+936 GKAQLSK
-943 LQGLSSGAPRASDR
+943 LQGLSSAAPRATDR
-957 ALAAVAASRVALANG
+957 AWAAVAASRVALANA
-972 RVQEAK
+972 RVQDAK
-978 HFADLAVELQ
+978 HSAELALELQ
-988 PLLSDA
+988 PFFSDA
-994 AMAQGLVLRKL
+994 ALAEGLVLRKL

-1027 ARLALADAYAAG
+1027 ARLALADALAAG
-1039 GDTDAKRAYEEYVNF
+1039 GDTDARRAYDEYVNF
-1054 TRLAPKSPE
+1054 TRLAPKSPD
-1063 LNRVKKLL
+1063 LARVKKLL
-1071 PGLKKRA
+1071 PALKKRA
-1078 ARAP
+1078 AHAQ